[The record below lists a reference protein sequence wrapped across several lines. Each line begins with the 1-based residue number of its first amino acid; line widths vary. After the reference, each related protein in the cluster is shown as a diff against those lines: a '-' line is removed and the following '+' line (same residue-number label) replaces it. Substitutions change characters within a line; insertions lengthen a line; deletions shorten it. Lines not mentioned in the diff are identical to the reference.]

1 MISGRQPSAVSR
13 VRWRCT
19 SESSRWLTL
28 PVLLF
33 ISSLSAP
40 AQDATVA
47 FSPRGEA
54 LSLILSELRSART
67 SVDVAM
73 FYLSHQELA
82 DALCSLAQKKGVK
95 VSFLTGS
102 WMDKPAHRPILER
115 LVQHGVSVRILP
127 LPGDARM
134 HLKCAVID
142 GETVIAGTANWS
154 PTAFDQNFEDT
165 LIIHSPTL
173 GQRYLN
179 HLNSLQAKAEPFGA
193 ATASQPPDRISF
205 PEIERYEPSKRTTR
219 FQAPPGRRV
228 SELKHTAVYFTPSRE
243 GIRQLLTHAQAATQR
258 IDIGMYLLNDPEIV
272 QGLVALA
279 RKGKVKIRALLD
291 AGMMAGK
298 LLSQAQAL
306 WEAGVEIHYFQQDR
320 DALHLKT
327 AVIDGR
333 YVWTGTANW
342 TTGAMD
348 LNVEDLLFFDSPDL
362 ARLYSS
368 FLDEIQ
374 KVCKS
379 FEPLARQATT
389 AAAPQPQPTRP
400 TGFPRG
406 LPATGPRTNFNN
418 LVSDPRFPSFDAK
431 ASVAYL
437 SDEEYLPVLLNL
449 IQNAHQSVLISM
461 FVMSE
466 TKTRAE
472 AQEQVLRA
480 LELAAARGVYVY
492 LLLHTPPSVQDR
504 LAQHHSNW
512 AEKLRAK
519 GIDVR
524 LNLPNIHLHTKM
536 VVVDL
541 AKILIGSHN
550 WSEGALSG
558 KEVSE
563 SSALLVLPA
572 QDVRFADYILSR
584 QTISD
589 MRDRTLW
596 EQEAALLRHVAVMSS
611 SERAAFLSQR
621 EANVEL

>member
-1 MISGRQPSAVSR
+1 MLPIV
-13 VRWRCT
+13 
-19 SESSRWLTL
+19 TL
-28 PVLLF
+28 FNSVT
-33 ISSLSAP
+33 AP
-40 AQDATVA
+40 AQEATIA

-54 LSLILSELRSART
+54 LSLILSELRSAHA

-73 FYLSHQELA
+73 FYLSHKELA
-82 DALCSLAQKKGVK
+82 DTLCALAQKKGIK
-95 VSFLTGS
+95 VNFLTGS
-102 WMDKPAHRPILER
+102 WMDTPAHHPILER
-115 LVQHGVSVRILP
+115 LVQSGVTVRILP

-173 GQRYLN
+173 SQQYLN
-179 HLNSLQAKAEPFGA
+179 HLKSLQAEADLFRG
-193 ATASQPPDRISF
+193 ATASQPPDRLSF
-205 PEIERYEPSKRTTR
+205 PEVERYDPSKPTIQFR
-219 FQAPPGRRV
+219 APPGRRV
-228 SELKHTAVYFTPSRE
+228 NGFQQSAVYFTPGRE
-243 GIRQLLTHAQAATQR
+243 GIRHLLAQARSATQQ
-258 IDIGMYLLNDPEIV
+258 IDIGMYLLNDPEII
-272 QGLVALA
+272 QYLVSIA
-279 RKGKVKIRALLD
+279 REGKVKIRVLLD
-291 AGMMAGK
+291 AGMLAGK
-298 LLSQAQAL
+298 LLTQAQAL
-306 WEAGVEIHYFQQDR
+306 WDAGVEIHYFQQDR
-320 DALHLKT
+320 AALHLKT

-362 ARLYSS
+362 ARLYTS
-368 FLDEIQ
+368 FLDEVQ

-379 FEPLARQATT
+379 FEPLARNAT
-389 AAAPQPQPTRP
+389 AASAPTKSQPRQPN
-400 TGFPRG
+400 GFLRG
-406 LPATGPRTNFNN
+406 LPATGPRTKFNN
-418 LVSDPRFPSFDAK
+418 LVSDPPFPSFDTK

-437 SDEEYLPVLLNL
+437 ADDEYLPVLLNL

-472 AQEQVLRA
+472 AQERVLKA
-480 LELAAARGVYVY
+480 LEMAAARGVYVY
-492 LLLHTPPSVQDR
+492 LLLHMPPSVQDR
-504 LAQHHSNW
+504 LDQQHSNW

-550 WSEGALSG
+550 WTEGALSG
-558 KEVSE
+558 KEVYE
-563 SSALLVLPA
+563 SSALLVLPE
-572 QDVRFADYILSR
+572 QDVRFAEYILSR

-589 MRDRTLW
+589 MRSKELW
-596 EQEAALLRHVAVMSS
+596 RQEIALLRHVAVMNSE
-611 SERAAFLSQR
+611 ERAAFLSQR
-621 EANVEL
+621 ETNTEP